1 MKYFLSY
8 RRRPLLLCWFSVSLA
23 LAFAANRTTADTLD
37 DYLFAN
43 DMELSTRMRAH
54 RPRPPGSYW
63 LEDPEVRITPER
75 DERSE
80 WNDTYSLRFRPT
92 SRKQRRSARKLFDIE
107 TELTK
112 TEWNQSLSAALAARY
127 QHVIDLAGHEVETAL
142 TNRYLALDR
151 SLLKSEQTASAGSNF
166 SVADLQQAALRLEL
180 REREAQHLLR
190 QTAEL
195 RSATIADY
203 LTVPQADELKVSRRL
218 VQPQEIGAL
227 VDILSVA
234 PASTSFD
241 HKRATLE
248 VGRARQEMAL
258 AKSRTGFGLSLM
270 ELSYE
275 NKEIDSYNM
284 TFGFRLPFGRRTHTS
299 QRRVRELVAAEQQ
312 AYLSE
317 QLFAGTLHN
326 AVREIRWQIDA
337 YAANE
342 AALQSISDRLQSAS
356 TDMAALVVLR
366 RHQLELLETAAS
378 THIRLLHDFVA
389 LLDMVGGLQERP
401 LRNWIRGE

>member
-1 MKYFLSY
+1 MKHFLFDQ
-8 RRRPLLLCWFSVSLA
+8 RWLLLLCLFSVALA
-23 LAFAANRTTADTLD
+23 LAFGANQATADTMD

-43 DMELSTRMRAH
+43 NVELSASMNAH
-54 RPRPPGSYW
+54 RSRPPGGYW

-92 SRKQRRSARKLFDIE
+92 SRKERRSARKLFDIE
-107 TELTK
+107 TKLTK
-112 TEWNQSLSAALAARY
+112 TEWNKSLSEALAARY
-127 QHVIDLAGHEVETAL
+127 QHVIDLADQEVEMAL
-142 TNRYLALDR
+142 ANRQLSLNR
-151 SLLKSEQTASAGSNF
+151 SLLKSEEAASAGSNF

-180 REREAQHLLR
+180 REREVKSLTR
-190 QTAEL
+190 KTAEL
-195 RSATIADY
+195 RSATIEDY
-203 LTVPQADELKVSRRL
+203 LLVAEEDQPKVSRRL
-218 VQPQEIGAL
+218 IQPQEIGAI

-258 AKSRTGFGLSLM
+258 AKSRTAFGLSLM

-275 NKEIDSYNM
+275 NKEVDSYNM
-284 TFGFRLPFGRRTHTS
+284 TFGFRLPFARRTHTS

-317 QLFAGTLHN
+317 QLFAGALQN

-342 AALQSISDRLQSAS
+342 AALQSVSDRLQSSAA
-356 TDMAALVVLR
+356 DMAALVVLR